1 MKLGKLAEW
10 ISTTVSE
17 TLTSMAFPSKHWRR
31 IRTNNPLERIMREI
45 RRRTRCAGAFQ
56 DGESA
61 LWPPPGSDTS
71 PARAGRRAAITEL
84 KEEPHAAA

>member
-10 ISTTVSE
+10 ISTTASE
-17 TLTSMAFPSKHWRR
+17 TRR
-31 IRTNNPLERIMREI
+31 IRINNPLERIMREI